1 MQWNYYYSVS
11 DVRDNARTVAT
22 TVILAF
28 LVFMLLSMFD
38 GVIAVI
44 LLEVAL
50 FGSCVLNVATIRFD
64 MLGRFDAVV
73 EVCSHPAETRSYG
86 LIRVLYFAARVCY
99 GLALGFLVGLVSFS
113 GEAVRLNNVLAAFAS
128 VVFAVCI
135 CCILLTSAK
144 SRSNVAF
151 VVALPFFLAA
161 QAFIVFY
168 PGLLTSPLGLFA
180 ALSELAWITQNIFQL
195 PTYRRMTGMNAGA
208 FAFVDYGCQ
217 MVPFYLCAWFV
228 MKLGTPVDLRGS
240 LAYAS
245 ILSGFLFVV
254 IVVTASAAMARHAV
268 RYLPWGG
275 GSVEREQPVF

>member
-1 MQWNYYYSVS
+1 
-11 DVRDNARTVAT
+11 
-22 TVILAF
+22 
-28 LVFMLLSMFD
+28 
-38 GVIAVI
+38 
-44 LLEVAL
+44 
-50 FGSCVLNVATIRFD
+50 

-73 EVCSHPAETRSYG
+73 EACSHPAETRSYG

-113 GEAVRLNNVLAAFAS
+113 GEAARLNNVLAASAS

-151 VVALPFFLAA
+151 VVALPFFLVA

-168 PGLLTSPLGLFA
+168 PGSLASPLGLFA

-195 PTYRRMTGMNAGA
+195 PTYRRMTGMNAAA

-268 RYLPWGG
+268 RYLPWGADQSS
-275 GSVEREQPVF
+275 GSSRSFERSANDSEGVLARVDGLTPREKDVFLLLIQGIAGHT